1 MPLIEVSTSSSCGFP
16 AFSFWIF
23 NVNLPSLAI
32 LTVSIM
38 SPFSPALVVV
48 AEGDAIETCSYQL
61 YPDPDPSIKVP
72 YTLVFE
78 SAQTEIGDLSL
89 IPISS
94 AKVS

>member
-1 MPLIEVSTSSSCGFP
+1 MPLIESSTVLGDSILL
-16 AFSFWIF
+16 IF

-32 LTVSIM
+32 LTVSII
-38 SPFSPALVVV
+38 SPFVPALVVV
-48 AEGDAIETCSYQL
+48 AEGDAIETFSYQS

-72 YTLVFE
+72 YTLVFA
-78 SAQTEIGDLSL
+78 SAQTEIAEPSL

>member
-1 MPLIEVSTSSSCGFP
+1 MPLIELSIV
-16 AFSFWIF
+16 AFEFSILLTF
-23 NVNLPSLAI
+23 NVKTPPLAI

-38 SPFSPALVVV
+38 SPSVPALVVV
-48 AEGDAIETCSYQL
+48 AEGDAIETFSYQS

-72 YTLVFE
+72 YTLVFA
-78 SAQTEIGDLSL
+78 SAQTEIAEPSL